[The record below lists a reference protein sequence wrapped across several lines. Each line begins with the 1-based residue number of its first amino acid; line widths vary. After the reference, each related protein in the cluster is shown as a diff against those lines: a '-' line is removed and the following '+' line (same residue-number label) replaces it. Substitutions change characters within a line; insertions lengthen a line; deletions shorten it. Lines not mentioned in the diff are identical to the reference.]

1 LRPGQPPVDL
11 EPGWNGVATLPH
23 AFLSYAPRMGHKH
36 RIEVAGGLYHVTSR
50 GNARQPIFLD
60 DFDYATFLQWL
71 SKTIER
77 FEWRCHGF
85 CLMPNHFHLMLETP
99 DPNLALGMQ
108 LLIGTYA
115 RRFNW
120 RYRRAGHVFQGPYHS
135 TMVEREPHLLELCRY
150 IAMNPVRADL
160 VADLADWPWSSY
172 RATAGLERVPPYL
185 RVDRV
190 RSLFAVAGSS
200 GAEGFRD
207 FVAAPNVTLD
217 LAA

>member
-1 LRPGQPPVDL
+1 
-11 EPGWNGVATLPH
+11 
-23 AFLSYAPRMGHKH
+23 MGHKH

-71 SKTIER
+71 SKTI
-77 FEWRCHGF
+77 
-85 CLMPNHFHLMLETP
+85 
-99 DPNLALGMQ
+99 
-108 LLIGTYA
+108 
-115 RRFNW
+115 
-120 RYRRAGHVFQGPYHS
+120 
-135 TMVEREPHLLELCRY
+135 
-150 IAMNPVRADL
+150 AMNPVRAGL
-160 VADLADWPWSSY
+160 VADPADWPWSSY

-190 RSLFAVAGSS
+190 RSLFAAAGSS

-207 FVAAPNVTLD
+207 FVAAANVTPD